1 MKFKNN
7 YINIKGLLIFVDEA
21 DAFLRR
27 RANDELISENLRNSI
42 NAFLYRTG
50 SPSTKYMVV
59 LATNAPQ
66 LLDEAIQDRMDEVL
80 SFDSPLIEERV
91 KIIKYHLSLYINR
104 LDDRLEKIKFIMRH
118 PKFVFYKIPKVDIS
132 ELTDEYLSEVS
143 KRIEGFSGREIGK
156 LVVSWHD
163 EMYAKD
169 STKLDKEIVE
179 KVLERHIEQVKTMH
193 NWNERQKEFFK
204 IIHKT
209 DDSFSNKNINSKG
222 TFNINNPKVSHID
235 NQINE
240 KFKV

>member
-1 MKFKNN
+1 M
-7 YINIKGLLIFVDEA
+7 LIFVDEA

-80 SFDSPLIEERV
+80 SFDSPLLEERV
-91 KIIKYHLSLYINR
+91 KIIKYHLNLYMSR
-104 LDDRLEKIKFIMRH
+104 LDDKWEKIKFVMKH
-118 PKFVFYKIPKVDIS
+118 PKFVLYKIQKVDMS
-132 ELTDEYLSEVS
+132 ELSDEYLTEVS
-143 KRIEGFSGREIGK
+143 KRLEGFSGREIGK

-179 KVLERHIEQVKTMH
+179 KVLERHIEQVKTMQE
-193 NWNERQKEFFK
+193 WNEKQKEFFK

-209 DDSFSNKNINSKG
+209 DDFYSSKNKNEHIRDSNNSKSENSNKD
-222 TFNINNPKVSHID
+222 HIR
-235 NQINE
+235 I
-240 KFKV
+240 

>member
-1 MKFKNN
+1 M
-7 YINIKGLLIFVDEA
+7 LIFVDEA

-80 SFDSPLIEERV
+80 SFDSPLLEERV
-91 KIIKYHLSLYINR
+91 KIIRYHLNLYMNR
-104 LDDRLEKIKFIMRH
+104 LDDKWEKVKFIFKH
-118 PKFVFYKIPKVDIS
+118 PKFLFYKIQNVDMS
-132 ELTDEYLSEVS
+132 ELTDEYLTEIS
-143 KRIEGFSGREIGK
+143 KKTEGFSGREIGK

-169 STKLDKEIVE
+169 SLKLDKEIIE
-179 KVLERHIEQVKTMH
+179 TVLDRHIEQIKTMQQ
-193 NWNERQKEFFK
+193 WNEKQKEFFK

-209 DDSFSNKNINSKG
+209 NENYNNKNSFIFGDFNSKDSKKEKDNLHEKDNKY
-222 TFNINNPKVSHID
+222 NI
-235 NQINE
+235 
-240 KFKV
+240 

>member
-1 MKFKNN
+1 M
-7 YINIKGLLIFVDEA
+7 LIFVDEA

-50 SPSTKYMVV
+50 CPSTKYMVV

-80 SFDSPLIEERV
+80 SFDSPLLEERV
-91 KIIKYHLSLYINR
+91 KIIKYHLNLYLNR
-104 LDDRLEKIKFIMRH
+104 LSDKWEKIKFIFKH
-118 PKFVFYKIPKVDIS
+118 PKFIFYKIESVDMS
-132 ELTDEYLSEVS
+132 ELTDNYLTEISR
-143 KRIEGFSGREIGK
+143 KLEGFSGREIGK

-169 STKLDKEIVE
+169 STKLDREIVE
-179 KVLERHIEQVKTMH
+179 RVLERHIEQFKIMH
-193 NWNERQKEFFK
+193 EWNERQKEFFK

-209 DDSFSNKNINSKG
+209 DEISSNKFQSDFEKGKFNNQQNIRKD
-222 TFNINNPKVSHID
+222 NINNVENHI
-235 NQINE
+235 
-240 KFKV
+240 KF

>member
-1 MKFKNN
+1 
-7 YINIKGLLIFVDEA
+7 LIFVDEA

-80 SFDSPLIEERV
+80 SFDSPLLEERV
-91 KIIKYHLSLYINR
+91 KIIKYHLNLYMNR
-104 LDDRLEKIKFIMRH
+104 LDDKWEKIKFIIKH
-118 PKFVFYKIPKVDIS
+118 PKFIFYNIQRVD
-132 ELTDEYLSEVS
+132 LSEITEGYLLEISS
-143 KRIEGFSGREIGK
+143 KLEGFSGREIGK

-169 STKLDKEIVE
+169 SLKLDKETIE
-179 KVLERHIEQVKTMH
+179 KVMGRHIEQVKTMQE
-193 NWNERQKEFFK
+193 WNNKQKEFFK
-204 IIHKT
+204 VIHNSDQNFT
-209 DDSFSNKNINSKG
+209 VGNKAK
-222 TFNINNPKVSHID
+222 ID
-235 NQINE
+235 YKDQINI
-240 KFKV
+240 